1 MKIYTN
7 IDKFKVN
14 NTILTIGTFDGVHRG
29 HLKILKHLK
38 KTAKQFGGESVVLT
52 FNPHPRYLLF
62 PKEKSLKLLNSFE
75 EKINLLDKIGI
86 KHLIVL
92 PFTKEFSQFDSCY
105 FIENILFKKLNVK
118 HLVVGYDHQF
128 GKDRQGNID
137 ILRKYAK
144 PFGFDIEKVTAI
156 KEDKINI
163 SSTKIRNLLKI
174 GNIKKAN
181 KYLGYNF
188 FISGKIVRGN
198 GLGRLIDFP
207 TANIIIADKNK
218 IIPQKGVYAV
228 KIKHLETIYYGML
241 NIGNRPTFG
250 NSTKKTIEV
259 NIFDFNK
266 QIYDCELKIYFEY
279 YIRKEIKFENIME
292 LKKQLIKDK
301 KNVCYKRSI
310 ILNK

>member
-228 KIKHLETIYYGML
+228 KIKYLETIYYGML

-301 KNVCYKRSI
+301 ESVCCKRSI